1 MLAYY
6 GYTISPNQIETGE
19 GFLICRNVPI
29 ARIGEMEYMA
39 DELGLPGGNVVTV
52 HRSPEEVFSP
62 EAIASF
68 EGKPVTN
75 DHPPEL
81 LNPDS
86 VSMYEEGHAQ
96 TVRQGTGEWEGYL
109 IADLHIHSR
118 GLIQAV
124 QGGKREISCG
134 YECEYVENGDGTY
147 SQKNIRGNHVA
158 VVNRGRAGRKA
169 AILDSDTK
177 KSCKASRPERKDMKK
192 AGILLKLFGMSV
204 KDKSPEEIEQMALDT
219 ADALDMA
226 DAARTSGESE
236 PGQRKPDDGD
246 TQEKK
251 DAGMKAAVKDAAFF
265 DALNEKVDK
274 LLALLDKE
282 PEKKKEGE
290 GEKDPMDAAIE
301 ELEGKG
307 EAEDKKKEAS
317 VIPAGDGQPERQTGA
332 MDKAM
337 AAAIL
342 KQVRPSV
349 AAIKD
354 EKERKAVSDALIACV
369 TGNFEDDTA
378 KIIQV
383 AQKNARIA
391 ADHTPKMDLDA
402 VQKAYDSQN
411 PHRKEQK

>member
-29 ARIGEMEYMA
+29 ARIGDMEYTA
-39 DELGLPGGNVVTV
+39 DELGLPGGNTITV
-52 HRSPEEVFSP
+52 HRTPEEVFSLA
-62 EAIASF
+62 AIASF

-96 TVRQGTGEWEGYL
+96 TVRQGTGKWEGYL

-118 GLIQAV
+118 GLIQAI

-134 YECEYVENGDGTY
+134 YECEYVENRDGTY

-177 KSCKASRPERKDMKK
+177 KSYKARRPERKDMKK
-192 AGILLKLFGMSV
+192 TGILLKLFGMSV
-204 KDKSPEEIEQMALDT
+204 KDKSQEEIEQMAMDT

-226 DAARTSGESE
+226 GTAMLPGEPE
-236 PGQRKPDDGD
+236 AGKGKPDNRAAE
-246 TQEKK
+246 EKN
-251 DAGMKAAVKDAAFF
+251 DEGVKAAVKDAAFF

-274 LLALLDKE
+274 LLALLDKD
-282 PEKKKEGE
+282 PEEKQE
-290 GEKDPMDAAIE
+290 EKDPMDAAIE

-317 VIPAGDGQPERQTGA
+317 VIPAGDGQPGQSAGA

-378 KIIQV
+378 KIIQAV
-383 AQKNARIA
+383 QKNARRA
-391 ADHTPKMDLDA
+391 ADSAPKMDLDA
-402 VQKAYDSQN
+402 IQKAYDSQN
-411 PHRKEQK
+411 PHRKENK